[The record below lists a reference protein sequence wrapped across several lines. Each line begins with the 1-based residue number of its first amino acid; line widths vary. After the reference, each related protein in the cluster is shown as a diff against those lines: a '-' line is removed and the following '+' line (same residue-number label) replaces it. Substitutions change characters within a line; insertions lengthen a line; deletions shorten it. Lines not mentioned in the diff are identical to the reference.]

1 MQTAITAAMEKTL
14 LKPFLLK
21 IVELQNLTENEAYEA
36 MKIIMDGQA
45 TDAQIGAFITACRMK
60 GETIEEITGFVRAMR
75 QKATPVHVSDP
86 NAIDTCGTG
95 GDLQHT
101 LNVSTLSAL
110 AAAGAGVT
118 VAKHGNR
125 SVSSK
130 CGSADLLL
138 AFGLKI
144 DIETEKVEECIQK
157 AGIGF
162 LFAPKL
168 HQAIKNAVGPRR
180 EIGLRTFFNIL
191 GPMTN
196 PAGVKRQVI
205 GVFDGN
211 LSEQIAAVLQRL
223 GSERIFVVYGKEG
236 LDEIS
241 ICGETLI
248 TELRDGTISPYVV
261 TPENFGFKRRT
272 ISEVTGGYPEDN
284 KTIALEILNGKKGA
298 GRDMVILNAGFAIAA
313 SDDSISIEEGIKR
326 AQESLDSGKALKK
339 LEQLIEITNAD

>member
-1 MQTAITAAMEKTL
+1 VETASALAIEKTL

-21 IVELQNLTENEAYEA
+21 VVEMQNLTEDESSEA
-36 MKIIMDGQA
+36 MRIIMDGQA

-75 QKATPVHVSDP
+75 QKATPVRVP
-86 NAIDTCGTG
+86 VLNAIDTCGTG

-110 AAAGAGVT
+110 VAAGAGII

-138 AFGLKI
+138 ALGLKI
-144 DIETEKVEECIQK
+144 DVSTEKVEECIKK

-168 HQAIKNAVGPRR
+168 HQAIKNAVGPRK

-211 LSEQIAAVLQRL
+211 LNEQIASVLKRL
-223 GSERIFVVYGKEG
+223 GSERIFVVHGKEG

-241 ICGETLI
+241 ISGETII
-248 TELRDGTISPYVV
+248 TELRRGEIV
-261 TPENFGFKRRT
+261 TRSIIPEDYGFKRRHIT
-272 ISEVTGGYPEDN
+272 EVTGSYPEDN
-284 KTIALEILNGKKGA
+284 KNIALEILRGKKCA
-298 GRDMVILNAGFAIAA
+298 GREMVLLNAGFAIAV
-313 SDDSISIEEGIKR
+313 SDDSLQIAEGIEQAK
-326 AQESLDSGKALKK
+326 ESLDSGKALKK
-339 LEQLIEITNAD
+339 LEQLIEITNTD

>member
-1 MQTAITAAMEKTL
+1 M
-14 LKPFLLK
+14 LKQYLYK
-21 IVELQNLTENEAYEA
+21 VVDSKNLTEQEAHDA
-36 MKIIMDGQA
+36 MHVIMEGRA

-60 GETIEEITGFVRAMR
+60 VETINEITGFVRAMR
-75 QKATPVHVSDP
+75 EKVIPIKIKHDH
-86 NAIDTCGTG
+86 AIDTCGTG

-110 AAAGAGVT
+110 VAAGAGVS

-138 AFGLKI
+138 SLGLKI
-144 DIETEKVEECIQK
+144 DVSTEKVEECIEK

-168 HQAIKNAVGPRR
+168 HYAIKHAVGPRK

-191 GPMTN
+191 GPLTN

-205 GVFDGN
+205 GVFDGA
-211 LSEQIAAVLQRL
+211 LSEQLARVLRKL
-223 GSERIFVVYGKEG
+223 GSERIFIVHGEEG

-241 ICGETLI
+241 ISGPTKI
-248 TELRDGTISPYVV
+248 SELHHSVIKNYTVV
-261 TPENFGFKRRT
+261 PEDLGMKRKP
-272 ISEVTGGYPEDN
+272 IKEVTGGDVEEN
-284 KTIALEILNGKKGA
+284 KQIALDILNGKNGA
-298 GRDMVILNAGFAIAA
+298 RRDMVLLNAGFAIAV
-313 SDDSISIEEGIKR
+313 SDDSISIEKGMKKAEKSI
-326 AQESLDSGKALKK
+326 DSGKAMEK
-339 LEQLIEITNAD
+339 LNQLIEITNAG